1 VKRPLLAVTAVV
13 AAVTLSSCDSVSSTQ
28 NAATVGDGEVTVDE
42 LQSVMQ
48 ALGNTNPATGTM
60 DGETAR
66 GYLTEMVRGV
76 ANEQYL
82 AAHGEQISDAD
93 RQQALASASVPEG
106 LPDDV
111 VRVIADSL
119 AGTGVRARI
128 DAPSADELQRRYE
141 ARPADLGVVCIRQVV
156 LANESE
162 AQDVVA
168 ELQGGASI
176 EDIARARSIDDATKS
191 NGGAVQDSNGTACVP
206 AYDTEHVDDA
216 VVGALVEAAPGEVVG
231 PVRGA
236 AGWYVVQPRPYGDIA
251 DDLAALV
258 AQHAGDLLFF
268 AYLNRADV
276 IVDPRYG
283 RWDLATASVVPLQ
296 PTRQ

>member
-1 VKRPLLAVTAVV
+1 VKRPLLAVTAAV
-13 AAVTLSSCDSVSSTQ
+13 AAVTLSSCDGVSSTQ
-28 NAATVGDGEVTVDE
+28 NAATVNEGEVTVDE

-48 ALGNTNPATGTM
+48 AIGTVDPATGTM

-93 RQQALASASVPEG
+93 RQQALASATLPEG

-119 AGTGVRARI
+119 AATDVRARV
-128 DAPSADELQRRYE
+128 DAPSADELQQRYE

-156 LANESE
+156 LASESE
-162 AQDVVA
+162 AQDIVD
-168 ELQGGASI
+168 ELEGGASI
-176 EDIARARSIDDATKS
+176 EDIARARSIDDATKA
-191 NGGAVQDSNGTACVP
+191 NGGAVQDAAGTECV
-206 AYDTEHVDDA
+206 AGYDTEHVDAA
-216 VVGALVEAAPGEVVG
+216 VVGALVDAAPGEVVG

-236 AGWYVVQPRPYGDIA
+236 AGWYVVQPRADGDIA
-251 DDLAALV
+251 DDLATLV
-258 AQHAGDLLFF
+258 AQHAGDLMFF
-268 AYLNRADV
+268 AYLTRADV
-276 IVDPRYG
+276 TVDPRFG
-283 RWDLATASVVPLQ
+283 RWDLATAAVAPLQ
-296 PTRQ
+296 PTRL